1 MSPST
6 LRGYGIIRRNRFQSV
21 MDKPAASVKDWQAV
35 VNEEA
40 GKVSAKTVKGAWGLV
55 KTVLTQNG
63 IQPGP
68 VTLPQVVEK
77 DEPWLTPEEIKVF
90 LKAIEGSSFEYA
102 ALLALHSLRRS
113 EVMAVARTPGSIDAE
128 NKVIHVRGAVVP
140 DENHKFVLKET
151 NKNKTS
157 RRDIPFMI
165 PRIAELAA
173 SGASISEGSPN
184 TLTHRINRVCAA
196 NGLPEIGTHGLRR
209 SFASLA
215 YHLGWPER
223 YTMKI
228 GGWADAKTMHKIYI
242 KLSAADEAAQVKSM
256 SDFYSQKS
264 VAKS

>member
-1 MSPST
+1 
-6 LRGYGIIRRNRFQSV
+6 
-21 MDKPAASVKDWQAV
+21 MD
-35 VNEEA
+35 
-40 GKVSAKTVKGAWGLV
+40 
-55 KTVLTQNG
+55 
-63 IQPGP
+63 
-68 VTLPQVVEK
+68 
-77 DEPWLTPEEIKVF
+77 
-90 LKAIEGSSFEYA
+90 FEYA

-113 EVMAVARTPGSIDAE
+113 EIMAVAQTAGSVDGE
-128 NKVIHVRGAVVP
+128 KKVIHVRGAVVP

-157 RRDIPFMI
+157 RRDVPFMI

-173 SGASISEGSPN
+173 AGATISEGSPN

-196 NGLPEIGTHGLRR
+196 NGLPEVGTHGLRR

-242 KLSAADEAAQVKSM
+242 KLSEADEAKQVKSM
-256 SDFYSQKS
+256 EEFYSEES
-264 VAKS
+264 VAKA